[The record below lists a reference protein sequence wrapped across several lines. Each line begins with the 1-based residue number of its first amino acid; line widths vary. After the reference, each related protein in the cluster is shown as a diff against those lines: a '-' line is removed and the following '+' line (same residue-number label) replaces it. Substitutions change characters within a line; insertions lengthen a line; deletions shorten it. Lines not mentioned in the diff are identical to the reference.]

1 MVCCGA
7 CLYWVGLATAV
18 YFALKVVTFAHQ
30 YFLMRTNL
38 NKYKKGGSWAVV
50 TGASDGIG
58 KAMSIELGKRGFNVC
73 LISRTKAKLDEVA
86 STISNDKVQTRTIA
100 FDFSKAGDAEYH
112 KLFKELDQIPIG
124 VLVNNVGINYEFPT
138 EIVDSDEALDL
149 SILKVNCE
157 SQVRMTKYVA
167 GRMKEKRSGA
177 IMNLSSISCMTP
189 TPMLATYGAT
199 KAFNKSFS
207 EALAVELKP
216 YGIDVTAVTPAF
228 VCSNMSGR
236 KRPTFDCPSARAMVS
251 NTLNQLGGVAHTYG
265 HRHHG
270 IIGAVLTS
278 LPAGPRDSYVL
289 NTNKVVR
296 KKAMKKKEAAAAA
309 KQ

>member
-1 MVCCGA
+1 MVCCSAVFNWIGI
-7 CLYWVGLATAV
+7 ATAV
-18 YFALKVVTFAHQ
+18 FFVAKFATFAHQ
-30 YFLMRTNL
+30 YFLMRVNL

-58 KAMSIELGKRGFNVC
+58 KAMSMELGKRGFNVC

-86 STISNDKVQTRTIA
+86 TTIAAGGVQTRTIA
-100 FDFSKAGDAEYH
+100 FDFSTAGDAEYQ
-112 KLFKELDQIPIG
+112 KLFKELDQVQVG

-138 EIVDSDEALDL
+138 EIADSEEGLDM

-157 SQVRMTKYVA
+157 SQIRMTKYA
-167 GRMKEKRSGA
+167 ATKMKEKRSGA
-177 IMNLSSISCMTP
+177 IMNLSSISCMAP

-251 NTLNQLGGVAHTYG
+251 NTLNQLGGVTHTYG

-278 LPAGPRDSYVL
+278 MPGFYRDSYIL
-289 NTNKVVR
+289 KTNKVVR
-296 KKAMKKKEAAAAA
+296 KKAMKKKEAQQAA
-309 KQ
+309 Q